1 MSIVMGFDSLPAGT
15 AITNQ
20 FQGQGIV
27 FSDGETRDDP
37 SAPSPRNVLK
47 ATDMDY
53 RAPEFPVASVSGK
66 FTDPHHAQIGV
77 TVVLSPGAQFGG
89 SATLTA
95 YDINDNEIAWIAI
108 EVPVGQHAKYDE
120 IFSTEKNIARFK
132 VSGGGNSSFVALTM

>member
-1 MSIVMGFDSLPAGT
+1 MFIVKGFDSLPVGT

-27 FSDGETRDDP
+27 FSGGETRDDP

-47 ATDMDY
+47 ATDIEY
-53 RAPEFPVASVSGK
+53 RTPEFPVASVSGK
-66 FTDPHHAQIGV
+66 FTNPHHAQIGV

-95 YDINDNEIAWIAI
+95 YEINDNEIAWIAI
-108 EVPVGQHAKYDE
+108 EVPVGQYTKYNE
-120 IFSTEKNIARFK
+120 IFSTEKTLRDLRCPAAAIA
-132 VSGGGNSSFVALTM
+132 AL